1 MKNSDGFFIIKP
13 NIMKQILITKQD
25 YTRIHQAI
33 TNAKQSNSI
42 KKDEAEKLLAELH
55 SAKIVK
61 SEEIPADVVTMN
73 SIVKFHFENNK
84 KEMQFQIVYP
94 NQADFRNG
102 KVSIFSPV
110 AAALIGYG
118 VNDEIEWIV
127 PSGVTKIIIDE

>member
-1 MKNSDGFFIIKP
+1 
-13 NIMKQILITKQD
+13 MKQILITKQD

-33 TNAKQSNSI
+33 NNAKQSNSI

-110 AAALIGYG
+110 AAALI
-118 VNDEIEWIV
+118 VMDPLPPEAMLKLTLAV
-127 PSGVTKIIIDE
+127 SFPSTLATFPSALTNRKP